1 MSTTSG
7 PSVPDSTG
15 SSMGGVPSLKLKMAL
30 RFCSIGFS
38 FILILDCK
46 TASELSGPQQGK
58 NPAAAGTGR
67 PCPVIHHVP
76 QLRIR
81 AFQHALEDLPLLG
94 RQRGITLFQK
104 PAQQQVEFQHAAP
117 AAPAQAVHLGHTVR
131 LANKA
136 LMFPMARVGFSP
148 LGHTSTQFM
157 MPWQRYRR

>member
-15 SSMGGVPSLKLKMAL
+15 SSMGAFPSLKLKMAL

-46 TASELSGPQQGK
+46 TASELSWLTAIPQQGK
-58 NPAAAGTGR
+58 NPAAAWTRR

-81 AFQHALEDLPLLG
+81 AFQHALEDFPLLG
-94 RQRGITLFQK
+94 RQCGITLFQK

-131 LANKA
+131 LASKA

-157 MPWQRYRR
+157 MP